1 MFESISIDIQF
12 KPSLAEISADELAL
26 LKHMLPELLQLMQAE
41 NDRQESTPK
50 SVE

>member
-1 MFESISIDIQF
+1 VNKNISVDIQF
-12 KPSLAEISADELAL
+12 KASLAEISADELAL

-41 NDRQESTPK
+41 NDRQESTTK